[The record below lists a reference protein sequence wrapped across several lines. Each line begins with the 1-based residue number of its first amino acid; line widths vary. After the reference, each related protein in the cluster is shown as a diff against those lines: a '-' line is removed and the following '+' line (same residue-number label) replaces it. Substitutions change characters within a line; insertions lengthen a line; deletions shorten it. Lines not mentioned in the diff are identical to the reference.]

1 MKKRTAVAPLVGII
15 IASDSDWPV
24 MKAAS
29 EACAEFSV
37 ACEAQVISAHRTP
50 QDLTRYAS
58 SA

>member
-1 MKKRTAVAPLVGII
+1 
-15 IASDSDWPV
+15 